1 MGRGKRGRPSKK
13 EQKTITN
20 DMLGGVLVVLGLIL
34 AVFIGFKNVGSFAQ
48 ICKVIFLGALGNSA
62 YSFPILLMIIGTYC
76 IMSERKVKPLSELRK
91 GLVVIVLIAAIFT
104 VFTNSD
110 ISIYSNT
117 IKTIV
122 DSINAGIAGQDYGG
136 AIGTIVGGA
145 VAGIIGIVPARILF
159 PIFTFILTLFLYN
172 ISFKQFFG
180 AVSYGINYIIDH
192 VNQVID
198 TLFRDDEVKQYEY
211 TDNLGEK
218 VPKLSRREKARIEKK
233 QEKLRE
239 KGSSNVEDNLMLDKT
254 EQVEFDF
261 NKLGGKPSEA
271 EIKGKQKRDEFFKLQ
286 KEEKEDKSV
295 KEVLTLDHTA
305 HVEDDNYV
313 FPSIDLLAV
322 PKQGEVFDRKAI
334 HGVAVKL
341 QKTLASFGVDAKV
354 TNITKGPTV
363 TRYELTPSTGVK
375 VSKIVNLSDDI
386 ALNLAAKSI
395 RIEAPIPGK
404 AAVGIEV
411 PNAICESV
419 MLREVIESDAFK
431 NHKSKLAFALGK
443 DAAGEVCVG
452 DIAKMPHVLIAGATG
467 SGKSVCIN
475 SIIVSILYKAK
486 PSEVKMILVD
496 PKMVELSG
504 YNGIPHLLI
513 PVVTDPKK
521 AAGALNWA
529 VQEMVNRY
537 NLFASKGVKDI
548 KGYNMVMEKESEGVK
563 LPQIVIIIDEL
574 ADLMMV
580 APNDVED
587 AICRLAQM
595 ARAAGMH
602 LVIATQRPS
611 VDVITGIIKANIPSR
626 IAFTVSSQVDSRT
639 ILDMAGA
646 EKLLGKGDMLYY
658 PVGETKP
665 LRMQGTFISEKE
677 IESIVDE
684 IKSNTDVKYNNDII
698 ESIEKANG
706 KGTKADE
713 EEQDDADELLNDAI
727 NLVMDMGQ
735 ASASMLQRKFK
746 IGYSRAGRIVDQME
760 ARGLISG
767 YDGSKPRQVLI
778 SKEEWQELKM
788 GNNSNNTENNNETED
803 NIQNTAE
810 NVDDMQK
817 KSNIDIKL

>member
-218 VPKLSRREKARIEKK
+218 VPKLSRREKARIEKE

-271 EIKGKQKRDEFFKLQ
+271 DIKGKQKRDEFFKLQ

-486 PSEVKMILVD
+486 PSEVKMILD
-496 PKMVELSG
+496 RKS
-504 YNGIPHLLI
+504 
-513 PVVTDPKK
+513 VV
-521 AAGALNWA
+521 
-529 VQEMVNRY
+529 
-537 NLFASKGVKDI
+537 
-548 KGYNMVMEKESEGVK
+548 
-563 LPQIVIIIDEL
+563 
-574 ADLMMV
+574 
-580 APNDVED
+580 
-587 AICRLAQM
+587 
-595 ARAAGMH
+595 
-602 LVIATQRPS
+602 
-611 VDVITGIIKANIPSR
+611 
-626 IAFTVSSQVDSRT
+626 
-639 ILDMAGA
+639 
-646 EKLLGKGDMLYY
+646 
-658 PVGETKP
+658 
-665 LRMQGTFISEKE
+665 
-677 IESIVDE
+677 
-684 IKSNTDVKYNNDII
+684 
-698 ESIEKANG
+698 
-706 KGTKADE
+706 
-713 EEQDDADELLNDAI
+713 
-727 NLVMDMGQ
+727 
-735 ASASMLQRKFK
+735 
-746 IGYSRAGRIVDQME
+746 
-760 ARGLISG
+760 
-767 YDGSKPRQVLI
+767 
-778 SKEEWQELKM
+778 
-788 GNNSNNTENNNETED
+788 
-803 NIQNTAE
+803 
-810 NVDDMQK
+810 
-817 KSNIDIKL
+817 